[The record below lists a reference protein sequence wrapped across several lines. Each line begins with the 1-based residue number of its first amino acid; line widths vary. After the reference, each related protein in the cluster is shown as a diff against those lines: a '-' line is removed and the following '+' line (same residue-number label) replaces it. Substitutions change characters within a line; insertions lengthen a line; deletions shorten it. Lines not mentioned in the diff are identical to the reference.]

1 MFREY
6 VQGVFRVVCSE
17 VDVRDGL
24 GDRVG
29 RVREPRV
36 EDEEA
41 RAGAERGD
49 ADAAA
54 REDLLRLRVAVVAV
68 APREEAGQQAEE
80 ERVRDAARHREQ
92 RQEDVAA
99 REREQERRRE
109 GPGRVERVVVLA
121 VAADLLALA
130 HGGADEGR
138 RHGGHGEDGEGR
150 RRRGP
155 QVLGEPARRVDELA
169 RGRAAAAAAEHGRR
183 EGHVGEERRRGP
195 EDDGLADLRAVAV
208 EALGDDGHDVLEDE
222 RAHEHGRRGRERA
235 PELLRRRALEQVADV
250 HGRRRDGE
258 ERGERA
264 RHDDDERV
272 VRRLHDGGERDERG
286 RERRVGD
293 ARRDE
298 VVVPEGRE
306 ERVSS

>member
-169 RGRAAAAAAEHGRR
+169 RGRAAAATTRR
-183 EGHVGEERRRGP
+183 RRRRG
-195 EDDGLADLRAVAV
+195 
-208 EALGDDGHDVLEDE
+208 EALPL
-222 RAHEHGRRGRERA
+222 
-235 PELLRRRALEQVADV
+235 LLRRRGGGRVDQSLRLQGRPEVGPPRLPAPLAAHGARVPADAPHVPRRGPAAARLQRLQAALHVPAADAPRAHAV
-250 HGRRRDGE
+250 LHGRRDRELDR
-258 ERGERA
+258 RGL
-264 RHDDDERV
+264 RH
-272 VRRLHDGGERDERG
+272 RRGGGIHRG
-286 RERRVGD
+286 
-293 ARRDE
+293 ARRAAGFDAAIFT
-298 VVVPEGRE
+298 
-306 ERVSS
+306 